1 MKDTKPGK
9 KRVATKHKFLISHFS
24 FLIGIA
30 LVLLGS
36 CSFDY
41 GDMESENEDQPDIIM
56 GEVEYVRMRDGDPV
70 VRFRAQL
77 AERYEKRQTMELRNF
92 SFEQFY
98 NHGDDV
104 NASGRAGNAL
114 VELESGNILL
124 EKSIIIAVESEDIT
138 IETDNLSWE
147 DEPRLLTGG
156 EEDTVGIQRSD
167 GTLFSGKGFFADAR
181 SRTWAFSGGVDGTFV
196 DKDEED
202 SSGEESSEEVA
213 EPGSY
218 PENGEP
224 FINPEQSPDAD
235 GYEPMEP
242 ALWS

>member
-1 MKDTKPGK
+1 MKTNK
-9 KRVATKHKFLISHFS
+9 KLLAAIQKLPTPHSS
-24 FLIGIA
+24 FLIA
-30 LVLLGS
+30 LALALILLAG

-41 GDMESENEDQPDIIM
+41 GDAVSEGEDQPDIIM

-104 NASGRAGNAL
+104 NATGRAGNAL

-124 EKSIIIAVESEDIT
+124 ENSIIISVESEDIT

-147 DEPRLLTGG
+147 DKPRFLTGS

-167 GTLFSGKGFFADAR
+167 GTLFSGKGFSADAR
-181 SRTWAFSGGVDGTFV
+181 SRTWAFSGSVEGTFV
-196 DKDEED
+196 DKDEEE
-202 SSGEESSEEVA
+202 SVETEPAEEA
-213 EPGSY
+213 P
-218 PENGEP
+218 PP
-224 FINPEQSPDAD
+224 FAPEQSPD